1 MPAKKKP
8 MVIDPMSMVQPCPR
22 LQARIDA
29 FHADIARLK
38 AEQRHAE
45 AMCAAACG
53 SWVGAAEA
61 VSKMAREYA
70 ETAKDDGIGAR
81 TADALAVKARLCV
94 EEAKAKNAAAD
105 FEKAVA
111 DRVEAARQEWAYLA
125 ETERKSAEVSRSM
138 LSDARGAQ
146 RDAENAREIAQL
158 AAARDRESKHYW
170 GFCGL
175 VLGAVI
181 AAMLGAFLP

>member
-8 MVIDPMSMVQPCPR
+8 MAIDPMSMVQPCPR

-111 DRVEAARQEWAYLA
+111 DRVEVARQEWAYLA
-125 ETERKSAEVSRSM
+125 ETERKSATM
-138 LSDARGAQ
+138 LREMLDRAGL
-146 RDAENAREIAQL
+146 DKELAENARETAKLEVLIAQ
-158 AAARDRESKHYW
+158 DSKHYW
-170 GFCGL
+170 GFVGL
-175 VLGAVI
+175 VLGA
-181 AAMLGAFLP
+181 AGTALLGAFLS